1 MTFKQRYYIF
11 VIGVAFVFV
20 SHSVCSQTVR
30 PISTAEMIELIDS
43 VSVLLNENY
52 VFPEVAQKI
61 EKHLKSQEALNE
73 FKSITTK
80 SEFAE
85 KLTSEM
91 QKISKDKHMRCFFR
105 SGNVNTN
112 RPKNRLNFDSDY
124 ENLSN
129 EKHLGFIRAGMLENN
144 IGVLDIYNFP
154 GSDYAKKS
162 VDEAM
167 KIVTSSSVIIIDLRR
182 NGGGSP
188 DCIRYI
194 CSYFFK
200 KPTHIN
206 SIYWRS
212 TNQTV
217 DYITFENVNGKK
229 MADIPVYV
237 LTSSFTF
244 SGGEEFAYNFQ
255 TQKRGILIGETTG
268 GGANPGDIFKL
279 NDDFEVFIPTG
290 RAINPIT
297 KTNWEGVGVKPD
309 IEVNAVNA
317 FEMALSQIKKLN
329 KINEDK

>member
-1 MTFKQRYYIF
+1 MKIKRQYLLFFIC
-11 VIGVAFVFV
+11 VVFVFTFNTGNGQ
-20 SHSVCSQTVR
+20 SQKTI
-30 PISTAEMIELIDS
+30 PPSEIAGLIDS
-43 VSVLLNENY
+43 VSVLLKDYY
-52 VFPEVAQKI
+52 VFPEVATKI
-61 EKHLKSQEALNE
+61 EKHLKSQEAIGV
-73 FKSITTK
+73 FKNITSK

-85 KLTSEM
+85 RLTSEM
-91 QKISKDKHMRCFFR
+91 QMISKDKHMRCFFR
-105 SGNVNTN
+105 SGNTN
-112 RPKNRLNFDSDY
+112 NNRSISRPNVDKDY
-124 ENLSN
+124 EKITND
-129 EKHLGFIRAGMLENN
+129 KHLGFIRTGMLNDK

-154 GSDYAKKS
+154 GSKQAEKS

-167 KIVTSSSVIIIDLRR
+167 KIISSASVIIIDLRR

-188 DCIRYI
+188 ECIRYI
-194 CSYFFK
+194 CSYFFE

-217 DYITFENVNGKK
+217 DYITFEKVNGKK
-229 MADIPVYV
+229 MANIPVFV

-268 GGANPGDIFKL
+268 GGANPGDVFTI
-279 NDDFEVFIPTG
+279 NDDFTIFIPTG

-309 IEVNAVNA
+309 IETESKKA
-317 FEMALSQIKKLN
+317 FEIANKNALDTMK
-329 KINEDK
+329 